1 MRCQLTIACCLYVC
15 LIGSADFNSAV
26 GSDGL
31 PSATELRELVLEPLR
46 SLRFG
51 SLTLRTTDH
60 VMHRSVTSRLMFK
73 DDCFRVDTYGLAE
86 VSVVSDRA
94 GNKKPIEV
102 DPSTTFI
109 QREAICGDEY
119 INYNPAK
126 GADGSKFS
134 VGVKKMSD
142 PATVDRVRGFFFDPR
157 YIGITPNLIG
167 HLRLDSLSNSL
178 YETVAVEATVSKV
191 MIEEQEVVLLS
202 QTRDR
207 GQIIRH
213 WITDNPN
220 HSVIMAEVRSG
231 AGPNRSG
238 TRLKFTNKQFSSP
251 GKDVS
256 FPIQI
261 EEFLTEV
268 DGLEKLR
275 SVHEVE
281 EIDFLTP
288 VDDRVFTV
296 LGMEP
301 TEGTHVYTQPPQLH
315 PLQEIRDGQIVPATR
330 IDSEPKLPSSISIRA
345 WLLAIN
351 IVAVIICF
359 GVARSMNRRSTRD
372 SD

>member
-1 MRCQLTIACCLYVC
+1 MRCQLTIACCLYFC

-26 GSDGL
+26 GGDEL
-31 PSATELRELVLEPLR
+31 PSATELRALILEPLR
-46 SLRFG
+46 SLSFG
-51 SLTLRTTDH
+51 SLTLRTTNH
-60 VMHRSVTSRLMFK
+60 VMHRSVTRRLMFK
-73 DDCFRVDTYGLAE
+73 DDCIRVDTYGLAE
-86 VSVVSDRA
+86 VTVVSDRA
-94 GNKKPIEV
+94 GNKKPYEV
-102 DPSTTFI
+102 DPSTTFVER
-109 QREAICGDEY
+109 QAICGDEY
-119 INYNPAK
+119 VNYNPAK
-126 GADGSKFS
+126 SVDGSKFS

-157 YIGITPNLIG
+157 YIGVTPNLIG

-238 TRLKFTNKQFSSP
+238 TRLKFTNKQFSTP
-251 GKDVS
+251 VKDVS

-261 EEFLTEV
+261 EEFLTEI
-268 DGLEKLR
+268 DGVEKLW

-359 GVARSMNRRSTRD
+359 GVARSMNRRSAE
-372 SD
+372 